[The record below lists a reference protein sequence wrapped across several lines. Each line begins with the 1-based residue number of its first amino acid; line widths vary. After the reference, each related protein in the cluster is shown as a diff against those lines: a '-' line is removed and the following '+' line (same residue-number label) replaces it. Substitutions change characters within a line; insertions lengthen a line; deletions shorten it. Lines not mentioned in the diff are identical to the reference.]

1 MKRKTDTEIEFSGL
15 KSGVYDFDFDLGKD
29 FFEPYENDK
38 LSAGEVTFHVKM
50 EKTEH
55 LMMLYLSFSG
65 EVKTVCDRCLG
76 PLTLSVSGE
85 ETVNVK
91 FSDTAVSE
99 SYDDIVLPTNAYKID
114 LAQQFY
120 EMVAVSV
127 PLRCVHPDDENGVP
141 TCDPEML
148 SYLSEESGE
157 ETDSENEPSG
167 DECDD
172 ETDPRW
178 QALKALRDK
187 DETKK
192 V

>member
-1 MKRKTDTEIEFSGL
+1 MKPKIDTEIEFSGL
-15 KSGVYDFDFDLGKD
+15 ESGIYSFDFDLGRD
-29 FFEPYENDK
+29 FFKPYENDK

-65 EVKTVCDRCLG
+65 EVETVCDRCLG
-76 PLTLSVSGE
+76 PLTLPVSGE

-99 SYDDIVLPTNAYKID
+99 SYDEIVLPTTAYKID

-120 EMVAVSV
+120 EMVAVSL
-127 PLRCVHPDDENGVP
+127 PLQCVHPDTADGQSG
-141 TCDPEML
+141 CDPEML
-148 SYLSEESGE
+148 KYLDA
-157 ETDSENEPSG
+157 DSESDGTGEADWEDH
-167 DECDD
+167 DED

-178 QALKALRDK
+178 AALQALRDK
-187 DETKK
+187 GDKA
-192 V
+192 